1 MVGPVV
7 STAERIPVVAVT
19 RRPPTWL
26 LLMILGFV
34 MWVGLLV
41 RGMMLGAAAHEEGLT
56 TTGLIIAG
64 LELITGLLIIQGA
77 CEALVQSVERLGARL
92 HWDGYVAG
100 TVGEILSTLPEFV
113 VITLLVA
120 VEPLVAFIVALVT
133 IFNNALAFSIY
144 SFFLP
149 KDKTK
154 MGAFVMPTAI
164 TKAGGEVLIAGC
176 GIALVLG
183 LAMLGLRAGGGSG
196 EVLKTE
202 FSGPDLI
209 IVAIIMFAI
218 FGAYIRSLVRNFS
231 HSEES
236 EQPAD
241 PHTQGHPTALG
252 GIIGLLVLGIVGAVL
267 GGESVSAFA
276 DTAINSFKLPEIPT
290 AIGLAFFA
298 GVSEY
303 VIVYK
308 AHRKGELGIAL
319 SNVFG
324 GVTQVMFLVF
334 PFTLLIIGLY
344 GIFGSS
350 AHTIPINFT
359 TSMLV
364 LLLFPLF
371 FVLLEYLEEDHTL
384 SNLDA
389 AAMTGIYVLLLYV
402 LIFMSPSGTASVGGV
417 H

>member
-1 MVGPVV
+1 MVA
-7 STAERIPVVAVT
+7 TAAAPHAPAV
-19 RRPPTWL
+19 RSSRPPIWL
-26 LLMILGFV
+26 VLMIVGFV
-34 MWVGLLV
+34 LW
-41 RGMMLGAAAHEEGLT
+41 
-56 TTGLIIAG
+56 AG
-64 LELITGLLIIQGA
+64 LFVYSNFLGGGAEHGEVTTAALTIAVIELITGLLIIQGA

-100 TVGEILSTLPEFV
+100 TAGEILSTLPEFV
-113 VITLLVA
+113 VIALLVT
-120 VEPLVAFIVALVT
+120 VEPLVAFTVALVT
-133 IFNNALAFSIY
+133 IFNNALIFAIY

-154 MGAFVMPTAI
+154 MGSFVMPSAI

-176 GIALVLG
+176 GVSVVLG
-183 LAMLGLRAGGGSG
+183 LAMLGLRAGGGAG
-196 EVLKTE
+196 ENLKTE

-209 IVAIIMFAI
+209 VVALVMFAI
-218 FGAYIRSLVRNFS
+218 FGAYIRSLIRNFS

-241 PHTQGHPTALG
+241 PHTLGHPTGLG
-252 GIIGLLVLGIVGAVL
+252 GIVGLLILGITGAVL

-276 DTAINSFKLPEIPT
+276 NTAINSFKLPEIPT

-334 PFTLLIIGLY
+334 PFTLFVIGMY
-344 GIFGSS
+344 GVMGS
-350 AHTIPINFT
+350 AHHTIPINFT

-389 AAMTGIYVLLLYV
+389 TAMTGIYVLLLYV
-402 LIFMSPSGTASVGGV
+402 LIFMSPTGTASVGGV

>member
-1 MVGPVV
+1 MVATAAAPHAPV
-7 STAERIPVVAVT
+7 PVIRSSRT
-19 RRPPTWL
+19 PIWL
-26 LLMILGFV
+26 ILMIVGFV
-34 MWVGLLV
+34 MWAGLFV
-41 RGMMLGAAAHEEGLT
+41 RNTFLGGAAEHGEITATALAVA
-56 TTGLIIAG
+56 II
-64 LELITGLLIIQGA
+64 ELITGLLIIQGA
-77 CEALVQSVERLGARL
+77 CEALVQAVERLGARL
-92 HWDGYVAG
+92 KWDGYIAG
-100 TVGEILSTLPEFV
+100 TAGEILSTLPEFV
-113 VITLLVA
+113 VIALLVA
-120 VEPLVAFIVALVT
+120 VEPIVAFTVALVT

-154 MGAFVMPTAI
+154 MGSFVMPTAI
-164 TKAGGEVLIAGC
+164 TKAGGEVLIAAC
-176 GIALVLG
+176 GISLVVG
-183 LAMLGLRAGGGSG
+183 LAMLGLRAGGAGG
-196 EVLKTE
+196 EALKTE

-209 IVAIIMFAI
+209 VVAVVMFII
-218 FGAYIRSLVRNFS
+218 FGAYILSLIRNFS
-231 HSEES
+231 HSEEH
-236 EQPAD
+236 EKPDD
-241 PHTQGHPTALG
+241 PHTQGHPIGWG
-252 GIIGLLVLGIVGAVL
+252 GIIGLLALGIVGAVL

-276 DTAINSFKLPEIPT
+276 DTAINSFRLPEIPT

-334 PFTLLIIGLY
+334 PFTLLVIGLY
-344 GIFGSS
+344 GVFGS
-350 AHTIPINFT
+350 AHHTIPINFT
-359 TSMLV
+359 TTMLV

-389 AAMTGIYVLLLYV
+389 AAMTGIYVILLYV
-402 LIFMSPSGTASVGGV
+402 LVFMSPTGTASVGNV

>member
-1 MVGPVV
+1 M
-7 STAERIPVVAVT
+7 
-19 RRPPTWL
+19 WL
-26 LLMILGFV
+26 LLMIVGFLLWAGLYVRTMLLGD
-34 MWVGLLV
+34 
-41 RGMMLGAAAHEEGLT
+41 AAHATEMT
-56 TTGLIIAG
+56 TEALVVAVV
-64 LELITGLLIIQGA
+64 ELITGLLIIQGA
-77 CEALVQSVERLGARL
+77 CESLVQSVERLGARL
-92 HWDGYVAG
+92 KWDGYVAG
-100 TVGEILSTLPEFV
+100 TIGEILSTLPEFV

-120 VEPLVAFIVALVT
+120 LEPLVAFIVALVT

-149 KDKTK
+149 KDKTR
-154 MGAFVMPTAI
+154 MGSFIMPTAI
-164 TKAGGEVLIAGC
+164 TKAGGEVLIAAC
-176 GIALVLG
+176 GIALVVG
-183 LAMLGLRAGGGSG
+183 LAMLGLRAGGANG
-196 EVLKTE
+196 EALKTE
-202 FSGPDLI
+202 FSGPDLL
-209 IVAIIMFAI
+209 IVAIVMFAI
-218 FGAYIRSLVRNFS
+218 FAAYLRSLIRNFS
-231 HSEES
+231 HSEAHEK
-236 EQPAD
+236 PDD
-241 PHTQGHPTALG
+241 PHTLGHPTGLG
-252 GIIGLLVLGIVGAVL
+252 GIVGLLVLGIVGAVL

-308 AHRKGELGIAL
+308 AHRRGELGIAL

-334 PFTLLIIGLY
+334 PFTLLVIGLY
-344 GIFGSS
+344 GVFGS
-350 AHTIPINFT
+350 AHHTIPINFT

-389 AAMTGIYVLLLYV
+389 AAMTGIYVILLYV
-402 LIFMSPSGTASVGGV
+402 LIFMSPTGTAPAGGV

>member
-1 MVGPVV
+1 MVA
-7 STAERIPVVAVT
+7 TAAAPPAPIVRSS
-19 RRPPTWL
+19 RPPVWL
-26 LLMILGFV
+26 LLMIVGFV
-34 MWVGLLV
+34 LWAALFV
-41 RGMMLGAAAHEEGLT
+41 RNMMLGEGAHATEVT
-56 TTGLIIAG
+56 TEAVIIAVV
-64 LELITGLLIIQGA
+64 ELITGLLIIQGA
-77 CEALVQSVERLGARL
+77 CEALVQAVERLGARL
-92 HWDGYVAG
+92 KWDGYVAG
-100 TVGEILSTLPEFV
+100 TAGEILSTLPEFV
-113 VITLLVA
+113 VIALLVA
-120 VEPLVAFIVALVT
+120 VEPLVAFTVALVT
-133 IFNNALAFSIY
+133 IFNNALAFSVY

-149 KDKTK
+149 KDKTR
-154 MGAFVMPTAI
+154 MGSFVMPTAI
-164 TKAGGEVLIAGC
+164 TKAGGEVLIAAC
-176 GIALVLG
+176 GISLVVG
-183 LAMLGLRAGGGSG
+183 LAMLGLRAGGAGG
-196 EVLKTE
+196 EALKTE

-209 IVAIIMFAI
+209 VVAVVMFVI
-218 FGAYIRSLVRNFS
+218 FGAYVLSLVRNFS
-231 HSEES
+231 HSEEH
-236 EQPAD
+236 EKPAD
-241 PHTQGHPTALG
+241 PHTEGHPTGWG

-276 DTAINSFKLPEIPT
+276 DTAINSFRLPEIPT

-334 PFTLLIIGLY
+334 PFTLFVIGLY
-344 GIFGSS
+344 GVFGS
-350 AHTIPINFT
+350 AHHTIPINFT
-359 TSMLV
+359 TTMLV

-389 AAMTGIYVLLLYV
+389 AAMTGIYVILLYV
-402 LIFMSPSGTASVGGV
+402 LIFMSPTGTAPTGGV